1 MALCQSQ
8 MRRHLIMQ
16 YTFLYILCLVLFH
29 LRKFP
34 DVTESCRLGQLY
46 VID

>member
-1 MALCQSQ
+1 MASCQSQ
-8 MRRHLIMQ
+8 MRRHLTMH
-16 YTFLYILCLVLFH
+16 YKFMYILCLVLFH

-34 DVTESCRLGQLY
+34 DMTESCRLGQLY